1 MESENK
7 DFYVRY

>member
-1 MESENK
+1 MDKLE